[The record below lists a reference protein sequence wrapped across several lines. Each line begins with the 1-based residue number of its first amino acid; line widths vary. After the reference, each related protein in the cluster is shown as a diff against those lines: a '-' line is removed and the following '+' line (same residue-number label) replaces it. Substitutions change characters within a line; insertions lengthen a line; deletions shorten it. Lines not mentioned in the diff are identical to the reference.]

1 MYTKKSHTYTCIYLN
16 THVHLRKYHY
26 YHHHYHHHHH
36 YYHHHHHHHH
46 HYYYHHHH
54 HHHNRYHHHN
64 ITIII
69 IILIITIIIFRFDTY
84 LQRIQE
90 LSIESTYAIA
100 VLNLGQAAMFCVGL
114 TSSLLIAL
122 NRVQRGTMSVGDLV
136 AVNSMLLQVSLCKFV
151 YIYVYIYT
159 CIRTCIC
166 ILIYVCIYV
175 YKHIYAY
182 LRTYIRLFTTIY
194 IFIITV
200 KHTF

>member
-1 MYTKKSHTYTCIYLN
+1 MYVHKEKSYIYVYIPKYTCTFKEISLSSPSSSLSSLLLSLSSLSSPSSSSSSLSPSSY
-16 THVHLRKYHY
+16 R
-26 YHHHYHHHHH
+26 
-36 YYHHHHHHHH
+36 YYHHHHHHH
-46 HYYYHHHH
+46 YYHH

-69 IILIITIIIFRFDTY
+69 IILTITIIIFRFDTY

-151 YIYVYIYT
+151 YMYVYIYT

-166 ILIYVCIYV
+166 MSIYVCIYV
-175 YKHIYAY
+175 
-182 LRTYIRLFTTIY
+182 
-194 IFIITV
+194 
-200 KHTF
+200 